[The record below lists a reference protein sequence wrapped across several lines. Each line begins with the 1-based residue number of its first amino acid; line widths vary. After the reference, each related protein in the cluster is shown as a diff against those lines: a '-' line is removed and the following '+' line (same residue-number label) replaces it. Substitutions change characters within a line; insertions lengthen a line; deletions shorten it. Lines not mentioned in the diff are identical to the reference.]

1 MNALGLLGEN
11 LNETRAFFMKKKQ
24 FVRDFDYYIDEYMYN
39 CRSRK
44 LRPKTMQS
52 YEQTLRLFERWCL
65 EEANI
70 TAPGQVLD
78 STIRHYIC
86 SLQERGK
93 YTFYAAEDCAIT
105 YNPARRRDFSQTVST
120 TTINNYIR
128 NLKAFFTW
136 YADCTMESNPMEK
149 IRQLHNDRK
158 SQEYLE
164 DHEVEKLLK
173 IFDRSY
179 YPEHR
184 DFMLIMLILDTGMR
198 LGECL
203 KVTADDIDMDDR
215 TICLPAENT
224 KGRRTRYVFFSVKT
238 CKSLQRWM
246 RYKDRYTSS
255 KLLFPKKSG
264 MPLEIHSFESGF
276 KRYLGRAGIE
286 KAYSPHALRN
296 NFAKRCLMNGMDIY
310 TLSRILGHSSVS
322 VTENAYL
329 DLTDRD
335 LRHRHQNF
343 SPIENMRP

>member
-1 MNALGLLGEN
+1 
-11 LNETRAFFMKKKQ
+11 MKKKRL
-24 FVRDFDYYIDEYMYN
+24 VRDFDFYIDEYMYN

-65 EEANI
+65 EEAGI
-70 TAPGQVLD
+70 TEPGQILD

-93 YTFYAAEDCAIT
+93 YTFYAVENCAIS
-105 YNPARRRDFSQTVST
+105 YNPTRRRDFSQSVST

-136 YADCTMESNPMEK
+136 YADFTQSPNPMER
-149 IRQLHNDRK
+149 IRQLKNERK

-164 DHEVEKLLK
+164 DHEMEKLLK
-173 IFDRSY
+173 IFDQSY
-179 YPEHR
+179 YSEHR
-184 DFMLIMLILDTGMR
+184 DFMIIMLLLDTGMR

-203 KVTADDIDMDDR
+203 KVTTDNLDMGER

-224 KGRRTRYVFFSVKT
+224 KGRRTRLVFFSAKT
-238 CKSLQRWM
+238 AKSLQRWL
-246 RYKDRYTSS
+246 RFKDRYTSS
-255 KLLFPKKSG
+255 DLLFPVKSG
-264 MPLEIHSFESGF
+264 NPLEIHSFESAF

-286 KAYSPHALRN
+286 KDYSPHALRN

-310 TLSRILGHSSVS
+310 TLSRILGHSSVT
-322 VTENAYL
+322 VTERAYL

-335 LRHRHQNF
+335 LRHRYQNF
-343 SPIENMRP
+343 SPIENMR

>member
-1 MNALGLLGEN
+1 M
-11 LNETRAFFMKKKQ
+11 RKKQ
-24 FVRDFDYYIDEYMYN
+24 FKRDFDYYIDEYMYN

-44 LRPKTMQS
+44 LRPKTMIS

-70 TAPGQVLD
+70 TEPSQVLE

-93 YTFYAAEDCAIT
+93 YTFYSAENCAIT
-105 YNPARRRDFSQTVST
+105 YNPARRRDFSQDVST
-120 TTINNYIR
+120 TTINNYIH

-136 YADCTMESNPMEK
+136 YADITQAQNPMVK
-149 IRQLHNDRK
+149 IRQLRNERK
-158 SQEYLE
+158 AQEFLE
-164 DHEVEKLLK
+164 DHEIDKLLK

-179 YPEHR
+179 FPEHR
-184 DFMLIMLILDTGMR
+184 DFMMIMLILDTGMR

-203 KVTADDIDMDDR
+203 QVTTDALDMDDR
-215 TICLPAENT
+215 TILLPAENT
-224 KGRRTRYVFFSVKT
+224 KGRRTRCVFFSVKT
-238 CKSLQRWM
+238 SKCLQRWL

-255 KLLFPKKSG
+255 KFLFPKKG
-264 MPLEIHSFESGF
+264 GLPLDIHSFESAF
-276 KRYLGRAGIE
+276 KRYLGRAGID

-335 LRHRHQNF
+335 LRHRYQNF